1 MLIENVARAPV
12 SLDSPVNP
20 RAHYDKV
27 LFWVTFGSAVS
38 IVFSI
43 AISQILLGV
52 GLLLAILARR
62 PVNFPPIKLPL
73 ALFFALTVLA
83 DLVSGH
89 PLAGLPQ
96 IRKFFVFGIVVLIST
111 AFQGLTQ
118 VRNLF
123 LTWVGVGVLSAIDGF
138 AQVLSRRQEAIRQN
152 WSSYGFYL
160 DDRIT
165 GFASHWMTF
174 GAEQMIIF
182 LILLS
187 YLLFACPRSWRPLG
201 WCCAC
206 CLWISLMLGLTRSIF
221 LLGVPV
227 GAVYLLSVC
236 RPWTLGLLP
245 LVALVCWAAVPFQ
258 VRERIESAISPHG
271 EMDSNA
277 QRYVSRRTGWE
288 MVKAHPWIGLGPEQI
303 KPQFEAY
310 VPPDIPRPL
319 PRGWYGHLHNIYLQY
334 AAERGVP
341 ALLCLLW
348 MIGKMLLD
356 FSAVIRK
363 GSVARQHQWVLHG
376 AIAVIAAI
384 LAEGFFEHNLGD
396 SEVLTMFLVVTA
408 SAYTVIGKEGV
419 VCASR

>member
-1 MLIENVARAPV
+1 MLTEQLIRGPVRLGLLPNPDAHKDKLIYWVA
-12 SLDSPVNP
+12 
-20 RAHYDKV
+20 
-27 LFWVTFGSAVS
+27 FGSAVS

-43 AISQILLGV
+43 AVSQILLGV
-52 GLLLAILARR
+52 GLLLIVLGRR
-62 PVNFPPIKLPL
+62 RVDFPPIKLPL
-73 ALFFALTVLA
+73 AIFFALTVLA
-83 DLVSGH
+83 DLMSGH
-89 PLAGLPQ
+89 VLTGLPQ
-96 IRKFFVFGIVVLIST
+96 IRKFFVFGIVVLIS
-111 AFQGLTQ
+111 ASFRNLIQ

-123 LTWVGVGVLSAIDGF
+123 MIWVGIGVLSAIDGF
-138 AQVLSRRQEAIRQN
+138 AQVLERRQEAIRQN

-160 DDRIT
+160 DARIK

-187 YLLFACPRSWRPLG
+187 YLLFACPRRWRLLG

-206 CLWISLMLGLTRSIF
+206 CLWLSLMLGLTRSIF

-227 GAVYLLSVC
+227 GAIYLLSVF

-245 LVALVCWAAVPFQ
+245 IVALLCWAAVPFQ
-258 VRERIESAISPHG
+258 VRERIKSAISPH
-271 EMDSNA
+271 EVDSNA

-288 MVKAHPWIGLGPEQI
+288 MIKAHPWLGLGPEQI

-310 VPPDIPRPL
+310 VPSDIQRPL

-334 AAERGVP
+334 SAERGVP

-348 MIGKMLLD
+348 MIGRMLLD
-356 FSAVIRK
+356 FAAAIR
-363 GSVARQHQWVLHG
+363 GHGVARENRWVLHG
-376 AIAVIAAI
+376 AIAVIGAI

-408 SAYTVIGKEGV
+408 CAYTVIRKEEA
-419 VCASR
+419 VCVLP